1 MTVKIVKGGGEDKAD
16 KALTV
21 GNALGVQ
28 ADKVSHFTLIK
39 GGKVS
44 KADKEVLQGTDIAKD
59 DSFEPYYFDPRKQD
73 AQAMVL
79 RPPYQPEQLS
89 MLTQRN
95 NSLGQL
101 VTAMEV
107 NIDGTGWVIEK
118 KDIAE
123 DEDPEEDE
131 EIERLTAWFNEPFPR
146 TSMTTLRR
154 NIRRDLEKTG
164 YGFIEVL
171 RAIDGTLMFLKR
183 VDSDMMRLVKLDE
196 AVAVEETV
204 RRDGSDMD
212 VLMWKRERRFA
223 QVQGKKIVYFKE
235 YGASRE
241 LDRNTGKWAGEG
253 EIVDVKDRATE
264 VLYFT
269 IHEDT
274 FTSYGIPR
282 WINNIPSVLGSRK
295 AEELN
300 LDFFNSGGLP
310 PALIF
315 IQGGELTAEV
325 RKQVQ
330 QYMSGRGS
338 SLHRGGVIE
347 VHSTGGSIDSTG
359 NVKVTVERFG
369 SERMQDSMFENYD
382 MRCEERVR
390 AAFRLPPIFV
400 GKAQDYSF
408 ATAFASYTVAEAQV
422 FQPERA
428 EFDEVI
434 NNTIM
439 RELDESGE
447 YAYRSMPLT
456 VNDVAVQLEAI
467 GIVATDLTAE
477 QRVMAVNEVTGLSL
491 KVDEDADDDADD
503 EPDNPVVVP
512 GTGNGQPGVPVSV
525 AEPGATPGKPPAPGA
540 PAASPA
546 SKAEQTA
553 KMDTFDMMGLVNAWC
568 ASVLDPSTT
577 TPDSTKMI
585 EEVVRRMDPQTRAQ
599 FDAYA
604 AMRLMGALD
613 YDFEGGVELVGAA
626 ALIHAHEHTDD
637 YGS

>member
-1 MTVKIVKGGGEDKAD
+1 MTVKIVKSSDKQKAD
-16 KALTV
+16 AALTID
-21 GNALGVQ
+21 NALGVQ
-28 ADKVSHFTLIK
+28 GDKVSHFTLIK

-44 KADKEVLQGTDIAKD
+44 KQDKEVLQGTDIDKD
-59 DSFEPYYFDPRKQD
+59 DAFEAFYFDPGKKD
-73 AQAMVL
+73 SKAQVL
-79 RPPYQPEQLS
+79 RPPYQPRQLA
-89 MLTQRN
+89 LLCQRN
-95 NSLGQL
+95 NALGQL
-101 VTAMEV
+101 VSAMEV

-118 KDIAE
+118 VDIGDDPDAD
-123 DEDPEEDE
+123 DETRD
-131 EIERLTAWFNEPFPR
+131 RLTDWFNEVFPR
-146 TSMTTLRR
+146 VSMTTLRR
-154 NIRRDLEKTG
+154 NVRRDLEKTG

-183 VDSDMMRLVKLDE
+183 IDSDMMRLVKLDE

-204 RRDGSDMD
+204 TRDGSEMD
-212 VLMWKRERRFA
+212 IIMQKRERRFA
-223 QVQGKKIVYFKE
+223 QVQGKKVVYFKE
-235 YGASRE
+235 FGASRD
-241 LDRNTGKWAGEG
+241 LDRNTGMWAGEG
-253 EIVDVKDRATE
+253 DEGAVEVKDRATE

-269 IHEDT
+269 IHEDV
-274 FTSYGIPR
+274 FTAYGVPR

-382 MRCEERVR
+382 IRCEERVR
-390 AAFRLPPIFV
+390 ASFRLPPIFV

-422 FQPERA
+422 FQPERD

-447 YAYRSMPLT
+447 YKYRSLPLT
-456 VNDVAVQLEAI
+456 VNDVAMQLEAI
-467 GIVATDLTAE
+467 GIAAPDLTAE
-477 QRVMAVNEVTGLSL
+477 MRIMAINEVTGLSL
-491 KVDEDADDDADD
+491 KVDEDADDDDD
-503 EPDNPVVVP
+503 DANAPPGAVVP
-512 GTGNGQPGVPVSV
+512 GAV
-525 AEPGATPGKPPAPGA
+525 PGAAPAPGTPTPTPGEPPTPGA
-540 PAASPA
+540 PAASPVSA
-546 SKAEQTA
+546 ADRTA
-553 KMDTFDMMGLVNAWC
+553 KMDTFDMMALVNKWC
-568 ASVLDPSTT
+568 ASILN
-577 TPDSTKMI
+577 PDEVTKDEIAML
-585 EEVVRRMDPQTRAQ
+585 ESVVRRMDPKTRAQ

-604 AMRLMGALD
+604 AMRLMGALE
-613 YDFEGGVELVGAA
+613 YDFQGGVELVGAA
-626 ALIHAHEHTDD
+626 ALIQAHECSDD
-637 YGS
+637 HGG

>member
-1 MTVKIVKGGGEDKAD
+1 MTVKIVKAGDKQKAD
-16 KALTV
+16 EALTV
-21 GNALGVQ
+21 GNALGVMG
-28 ADKVSHFTLIK
+28 DKVSHFTLIK

-44 KADKEVLQGTDIAKD
+44 KADKEVLQGTDIEKD
-59 DSFEPYYFDPRKQD
+59 DAFEAFYFDPAKQD
-73 AQAMVL
+73 NKAAIL
-79 RPPYQPEQLS
+79 RPSYQPRHLS
-89 MLTQRN
+89 MLCQRN
-95 NSLGQL
+95 NALGQL
-101 VTAMEV
+101 VSAMEV
-107 NIDGTGWVIEK
+107 NIDGTGWMIEK
-118 KDIAE
+118 TDIGDE
-123 DEDPEEDE
+123 DDPEEDE
-131 EIERLTAWFNEPFPR
+131 TKDRLTDWFNEPFPR
-146 TSMTTLRR
+146 ISMTTIRR

-183 VDSDMMRLVKLDE
+183 IDSDMMRLVKLDE
-196 AVAVEETV
+196 AVAVEEKV
-204 RRDGSDMD
+204 MRDGKEMD
-212 VLMWKRERRFA
+212 IIMQKRERRFA
-223 QVQGKKIVYFKE
+223 QVQGKKVVYFKE

-241 LDRNTGKWAGEG
+241 LDRNTGLWAGEG
-253 EIVDVKDRATE
+253 ETVDVKDRATE

-269 IHEDT
+269 VHEDT
-274 FTSYGIPR
+274 FTAYGVPR

-382 MRCEERVR
+382 IRCEERVR
-390 AAFRLPPIFV
+390 ASFRLPPIFV

-422 FQPERA
+422 FQPERD

-439 RELDESGE
+439 RELDDSGD
-447 YAYRSMPLT
+447 YAYRSLPLT
-456 VNDVAVQLEAI
+456 VNDVAMQLEAI
-467 GIVATDLTAE
+467 GIAAPDLTAE
-477 QRVMAVNEVTGLSL
+477 MRVMAINEVTGLSL
-491 KVDEDADDDADD
+491 KVDEDAEDHPA
-503 EPDNPVVVP
+503 PPVIP
-512 GTGNGQPGVPVSV
+512 GQPAAAPG
-525 AEPGATPGKPPAPGA
+525 AEPAPGEPGPTPGEPPAPGA
-540 PAASPA
+540 PAASPVSA
-546 SKAEQTA
+546 ADRAA
-553 KMDTFDMMGLVNAWC
+553 KMDTFDMMALVNKWC
-568 ASVLDPSTT
+568 
-577 TPDSTKMI
+577 DSILNPKEVTKDEIAML
-585 EEVVRRMDPQTRAQ
+585 ESVVRRMDPVTRAQ

-604 AMRLMGALD
+604 AMRLMGALE

-626 ALIHAHEHTDD
+626 ALIQAHEHTDD
-637 YGS
+637 HGS